1 MFGISADNTPSQA
14 EFAKQLKL
22 AFPLLSDFARRE
34 VIAKYGVLWPDRGYA
49 NRATFVVDKEGK
61 IVDLQV
67 ISGPKELVQAAMGAV
82 QQWRYKPYLLEG
94 EPVEVDTEVQ
104 VNFQLRW

>member
-1 MFGISADNTPSQA
+1 MLAYQAGIAKFEGAETRVFGISADNTPSQA

-49 NRATFVVDKEGK
+49 NRATFVVDTEGK
-61 IVDLQV
+61 IVH
-67 ISGPKELVQAAMGAV
+67 IEEGSGAIDPTGAETACS
-82 QQWRYKPYLLEG
+82 RLAHKA
-94 EPVEVDTEVQ
+94 
-104 VNFQLRW
+104 R

>member
-34 VIAKYGVLWPDRGYA
+34 VIAKYGVLWPDRGFA

-61 IVDLQV
+61 IEHIEEGSSALD
-67 ISGPKELVQAAMGAV
+67 PTGAETACS
-82 QQWRYKPYLLEG
+82 RLAHKAL
-94 EPVEVDTEVQ
+94 
-104 VNFQLRW
+104 